1 MFFTTKKEVFK
12 IKNEKFSV
20 GGMTCAACQAN
31 VTKSVS
37 RLSGVEDVNVN
48 LLQGNMTVEYNE
60 DTVSSDDIVKAVVS
74 AGYTASLF
82 GTEKAEKGGF
92 RGEWAARRK
101 NAADAV
107 AAMRKRLILSV
118 VLLVPLMYVSMG
130 HMLSLP
136 LPEFVDNPIST
147 AVLQIL
153 LAMPVMFI
161 NRKFYISGFK
171 GLVKRAPNM
180 DSLVAIGSAASFLYS
195 LYSFF
200 ELVNH
205 TLDGETVMSHNLYF
219 ESAAMILTLVTV
231 GKYLETISKNKTSYA
246 LEKLVNLTP
255 KTATVLRDGL
265 EIVVP
270 AEDIRVG
277 DTVVIRPGDVI
288 PVDGTVTDG
297 KGFVDQSAVTGESL
311 PVEKNIGDGVVCATK
326 NKNGHFYFVADKV
339 GEDTTLSQIIRLVDD
354 ASGSKAP
361 IARIAD
367 KVSGVFVPAV
377 MLIALVTAIVWL
389 LLGKTAEFA
398 LTSAVSV
405 LVISCPC
412 ALGLATPVAIMVG
425 TGKAAGLGI
434 LIRSAESLENLHSV
448 DTVVLDKTGTVTSGT
463 PSVND
468 IVLIDNTVSKREFL
482 KLCASL
488 EQGSHHPYALAVLD
502 KYGSNDFYRVDGF
515 TDVAGRGVKG
525 EIKGTLWCAGNK
537 KFMEDEGIAIDTLI
551 GDTAE
556 RLANEGKTVLFF
568 SADGVL
574 SGLIAV
580 SDTVR
585 PTSKGAISELHAMNI
600 KTVIL
605 TGDNKATADA
615 VKTEVGIDEVVA
627 EVMPNQKEEYV
638 RRLEESGHRCAM
650 IGDGINDA
658 PALARAFVGIAI
670 GAGTDIAVET
680 ADIVLMKNSLYDAVN
695 AIKLSRSV
703 IRNIKLNLFW
713 AFFYNVIG
721 IPIAAGVFYSAF
733 HLQLSPMLAAGAMSL
748 SSLFVVGNAL
758 RLRKFKGISY
768 QNEEIEVKK
777 NMKTTLI
784 IEGMMCQHCKANVEK
799 TLLAVDGVE
808 NVTVSLEEKS
818 AVVES
823 KDTLDCSLLT
833 SAVENAGYKVV
844 SCK

>member
-1 MFFTTKKEVFK
+1 MFFTTQKEVFK

-20 GGMTCAACQAN
+20 GGMTCAACQSN
-31 VTKSVS
+31 VTKSVA
-37 RLSGVEDVNVN
+37 RLHGVKNVNVN
-48 LLQGNMTVEYNE
+48 LLQSNMSVEYNE
-60 DTVSSDDIVKAVVS
+60 SDVSSDEIIKAVVS

-82 GTEKAEKGGF
+82 GAEKAENGGF

-107 AAMRKRLILSV
+107 AAMKKRLILSV
-118 VLLVPLMYVSMG
+118 ILLIPLMYVSMG
-130 HMLSLP
+130 YMLSLP
-136 LPEFVDNPIST
+136 LPAFIDNPIST

-171 GLVKRAPNM
+171 GLIRLAPNM

-200 ELVNH
+200 DLVNH
-205 TLDGETVMSHNLYF
+205 TLSGESAMLHNLYF

-231 GKYLETISKNKTSYA
+231 GKYLETLSKNKTSYA

-255 KTATVLRDGL
+255 KTTTVLRDGV
-265 EIVVP
+265 ETVIP

-288 PVDGTVTDG
+288 PVDGTLTEG

-311 PVEKNIGDGVVCATK
+311 PVEKNVGDSVVCATK

-377 MLIALVTAIVWL
+377 MLIALITAALWI
-389 LLGKTAEFA
+389 LLGETLEFA

-468 IVLIDNTVSKREFL
+468 IVLFDDKLSENKFL

-488 EQGSHHPYALAVLD
+488 EQGSNHPYALAVLD
-502 KYGSNDFYRVDGF
+502 KYGINDFCRVDGF
-515 TDVAGRGVKG
+515 LDVTGRGVKG
-525 EIKGTLWCAGNK
+525 KIDGVLWCGGNR
-537 KFMEDEGIAIDTLI
+537 KFMEEEGVKLETTVIS
-551 GDTAE
+551 TAE
-556 RLANEGKTVLFF
+556 KSASAGKTVLFF
-568 SADGVL
+568 AADGVL
-574 SGLIAV
+574 SGLVAV

-600 KTVIL
+600 KTVML
-605 TGDNKATADA
+605 TGDSKATADA
-615 VKTEVGIDEVVA
+615 VKAEVGIDEVVA

-638 RRLEESGHRCAM
+638 RRLEEDGHRCAM

-658 PALARAFVGIAI
+658 PALARAFVGISI

-680 ADIVLMKNSLYDAVN
+680 SDIVLMKNSLCDAVN

-721 IPIAAGVFYSAF
+721 IPIAAGVFYSTF
-733 HLQLSPMLAAGAMSL
+733 HLQLSPMIAAGAMSL

-758 RLRKFKGISY
+758 RLRKFRGISY
-768 QNEEIEVKK
+768 QNEETEVKK

-784 IEGMMCQHCKANVEK
+784 IDGMMCQHCKANVEK
-799 TLLAVDGVE
+799 TLLSIDGVL

-818 AVVES
+818 AVVEC
-823 KDTLDCSLLT
+823 KDALDCSVLT
-833 SAVENAGYKVV
+833 AAVEGAGYKVV
-844 SCK
+844 SYK